1 MDKARRRSGAYILG
15 GVLAAAGGI
24 GLQVFR
30 RGSGKDTAAIDNLWT
45 WPLQTLEGELQPLA
59 RWRGSPLIVNFW
71 ATWCEPCR
79 VEMPLLVRT
88 HQKYAPKGLQIVGIS
103 IDSAAKVQEF
113 AKEYKVAYPLL
124 IAGLD
129 VMEIARN
136 LGNQAAGLP
145 YTVVLDRDGHIQAR
159 HLGGISETELEA
171 AIAPVFTVHS

>member
-1 MDKARRRSGAYILG
+1 MDSSRRRTGLYVVG

-24 GLQVFR
+24 GLRVFL

-45 WPLQTLEGELQPLA
+45 WPLQDLNGGPQPLA
-59 RWRGSPLIVNFW
+59 RWRGSPLVVNFW

-88 HQKYAPKGLQIVGIS
+88 NQKYAANGLQIVGIS

-113 AKEYKVAYPLL
+113 AKEYKVTYPLV

-145 YTVVLDRDGHIQAR
+145 YTVVIDQEGRVKAR
-159 HLGGISETELEA
+159 HLGGISEAELEA
-171 AIAPVFTVHS
+171 AIAPLIAKRS